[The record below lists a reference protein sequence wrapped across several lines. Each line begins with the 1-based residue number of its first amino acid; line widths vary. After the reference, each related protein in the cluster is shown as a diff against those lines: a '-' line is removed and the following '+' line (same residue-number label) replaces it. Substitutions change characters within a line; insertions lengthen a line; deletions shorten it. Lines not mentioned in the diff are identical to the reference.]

1 MIKHGHIK
9 REKKNQQVQRVF
21 NNKQLEASVK
31 EYGIMMI
38 YLMFVVTKHRHQINR
53 RIHRNKELPST
64 VDVNIE
70 KYKQGTNDDAL
81 QAVKKK

>member
-1 MIKHGHIK
+1 
-9 REKKNQQVQRVF
+9 
-21 NNKQLEASVK
+21 
-31 EYGIMMI
+31 MMI

-81 QAVKKK
+81 QAVQKK